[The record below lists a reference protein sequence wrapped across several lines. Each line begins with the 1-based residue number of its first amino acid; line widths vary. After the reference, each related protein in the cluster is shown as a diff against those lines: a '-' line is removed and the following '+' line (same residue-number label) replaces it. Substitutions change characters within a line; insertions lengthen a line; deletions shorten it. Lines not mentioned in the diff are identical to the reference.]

1 MGCGPG
7 AQRWVEGCVWGGK
20 NCRSKAV
27 GGRFEVSFRE
37 GSLSG
42 PDQYGMIECWGWVRG
57 KRNAVCFSYPLQ
69 YRTME
74 LMETILLIGSVE
86 RLLLRRGA
94 ALI

>member
-27 GGRFEVSFRE
+27 GGRFEVSFRG

-42 PDQYGMIECWGWVRG
+42 PDQYGMIECWGWVVG
-57 KRNAVCFSYPLQ
+57 KRNAVCFSYPQGFAVEVPLLQ
-69 YRTME
+69 ACLAHR
-74 LMETILLIGSVE
+74 ILRIQS
-86 RLLLRRGA
+86 
-94 ALI
+94 